1 MRFSMRERL
10 YSWQGLRVVALVAA
24 GMMTCSSMA
33 LCQTAQD
40 VLDHLRQ
47 RYEEANDAQVKFS
60 QRVKLSVAKVE
71 QHASGLVEFK
81 KEHKYR
87 IELED
92 QTIVTDG
99 QTVWSYSRPAQQV
112 LIDKYTLDE
121 RTISPER
128 ILTGAPQDFAATLL
142 GKESAGNRDLFVLKL
157 VPKGQQTTVKSM
169 KLWVDDDEWLI
180 RKVEL
185 LDWNGTET
193 TYTVSEIRLNL
204 GLPDSRFTFE
214 IPQGANVVDLR

>member
-1 MRFSMRERL
+1 MKQFSTDKYTVPRSTL
-10 YSWQGLRVVALVAA
+10 WLILAIVCAP
-24 GMMTCSSMA
+24 MA
-33 LCQTAQD
+33 RAQTAQD

-47 RYEEANDAQVKFS
+47 RYEEATDAQVKFT

-71 QHASGLVEFK
+71 QRTSGTLEFK

-99 QTVWSYSRPAQQV
+99 QTVWSYSRSAQQV
-112 LIDKYTLDE
+112 LIDRFSPDE
-121 RTISPER
+121 RTLSPER
-128 ILTGAPQDFAATLL
+128 ILTAAPKDFAATLI
-142 GKESAGNRDLFVLKL
+142 GKETQGKHDLYVLKL
-157 VPKGQQTTVKSM
+157 TPKTEQNVVKSM
-169 KLWVDDDEWLI
+169 KLWVDDDEWLT

-193 TYTVSEIRLNL
+193 TYTVSDIRMNA
-204 GLPDSRFTFE
+204 GLDDARFTFE
-214 IPQGANVVDLR
+214 IPQGVNVVDLR